1 MKYPVYAAAVIAV
14 LAVAGIA
21 ASYAFGPDPN
31 FGSGPSASLAEQTP
45 APTPTA
51 SILPARGM
59 PGTRGP
65 YLAGEFGWTAFELGS
80 KTGMHSVIENESSP
94 DESRQTQLIFAV
106 ENDCF
111 PAARPRRGDVPAAKP
126 TAKTVA
132 GLDGLYLEP
141 YDDPSVLFIV
151 PPRGG
156 ETTAAYALPIG
167 DRTLCAYLTWDA
179 ATTPDELNAARE
191 VLESIRGQPFGQD
204 GIRINFTLPAG
215 WDTA

>member
-31 FGSGPSASLAEQTP
+31 FGSGPSPSLAEQTP

-51 SILPARGM
+51 SMLPNLGM

-65 YLAGEFGWTAFELGS
+65 FPAGEFGWTGELGS
-80 KTGMHSVIENESSP
+80 KTGMHSVIENES
-94 DESRQTQLIFAV
+94 RQTQLIFAV
-106 ENDCF
+106 GNDCF
-111 PAARPRRGDVPAAKP
+111 RAAPGAKP
-126 TAKTVA
+126 TAATVA

-151 PPRGG
+151 PPGGG